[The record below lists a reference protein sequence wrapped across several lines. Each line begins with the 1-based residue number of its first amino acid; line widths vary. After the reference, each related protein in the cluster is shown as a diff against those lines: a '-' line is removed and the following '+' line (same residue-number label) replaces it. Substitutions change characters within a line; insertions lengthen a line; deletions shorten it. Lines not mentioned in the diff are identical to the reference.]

1 LIQHPIRLSLS
12 LAGAAALA
20 LSSLPLAISPAAA
33 QDPEAPST
41 EAADLGVMGVNLRDA
56 VKFNYGF
63 QGALQGAGTPNQ
75 AGLGAFIPLHV
86 GSNNVAFVDV
96 LVNAN
101 FNDYG
106 NYSSIINTDVSG
118 TTFSTSTR
126 LGYRW
131 LNGNRS
137 WMFGINAGYD
147 SRPMATGGDDT
158 NVAITNPQT
167 VFYQQVAAGLEAVSN
182 TWSFNAYALVPVG
195 KDEQQLNSVYDGGAL
210 NTYGL
215 DSGYS
220 ITPDLRAS
228 VGYYYQYRSEEHVN
242 GSGVRGRLA
251 YNLTNGLTVGGNL
264 SYDQAFETRVSVD
277 IKYRF
282 GANGYGAPSI
292 RKQQPVV
299 MPVIQALST
308 TPANRDV
315 RVHDFCSYVWNCGK
329 MVGTVGMTG

>member
-1 LIQHPIRLSLS
+1 MQHPFRLCLS
-12 LAGAAALA
+12 LAGTAALA
-20 LSSLPLAISPAAA
+20 LASIPFAISPASA

-56 VKFNYGF
+56 VKLNYGF

-137 WMFGINAGYD
+137 PD
-147 SRPMATGGDDT
+147 
-158 NVAITNPQT
+158 
-167 VFYQQVAAGLEAVSN
+167 QQQS
-182 TWSFNAYALVPVG
+182 T
-195 KDEQQLNSVYDGGAL
+195 
-210 NTYGL
+210 
-215 DSGYS
+215 
-220 ITPDLRAS
+220 AS
-228 VGYYYQYRSEEHVN
+228 
-242 GSGVRGRLA
+242 
-251 YNLTNGLTVGGNL
+251 
-264 SYDQAFETRVSVD
+264 
-277 IKYRF
+277 
-282 GANGYGAPSI
+282 PW
-292 RKQQPVV
+292 P
-299 MPVIQALST
+299 
-308 TPANRDV
+308 PANKTL
-315 RVHDFCSYVWNCGK
+315 G
-329 MVGTVGMTG
+329 